1 MGIENCNPSKLTR
14 LNVDEILTNINRL
27 FTGMLIRG
35 SDVRQI
41 KEKIRSKIQSGNLQ
55 DIEGWKY
62 FMNQEIYN
70 SEFGKTI
77 QALVSAAMQ
86 DAKANYN
93 DQTLPLLCLL
103 FLSNSDPNTFI
114 NCFKA
119 INLAKRA
126 IQVGSN
132 IQNMANMYPGN
143 FSPQGFMNFAQGAN
157 NVMNNFGGAFH
168 QAQNPDM
175 IQTSDLKNL
184 MSYYINFLT
193 LLPVN
198 LLSQFGEGVPMKSY
212 FVTVLNNAFNKN
224 VQSNFVNSKLFSGYE
239 GRNEISVDEFFDR
252 NYIILKN
259 DNQLRKD
266 FVSNY
271 VNNLKPTDIIKLMA
285 K

>member
-1 MGIENCNPSKLTR
+1 
-14 LNVDEILTNINRL
+14 
-27 FTGMLIRG
+27 
-35 SDVRQI
+35 
-41 KEKIRSKIQSGNLQ
+41 
-55 DIEGWKY
+55 
-62 FMNQEIYN
+62 
-70 SEFGKTI
+70 
-77 QALVSAAMQ
+77 
-86 DAKANYN
+86 
-93 DQTLPLLCLL
+93 
-103 FLSNSDPNTFI
+103 
-114 NCFKA
+114 
-119 INLAKRA
+119 
-126 IQVGSN
+126 
-132 IQNMANMYPGN
+132 
-143 FSPQGFMNFAQGAN
+143 
-157 NVMNNFGGAFH
+157 
-168 QAQNPDM
+168 M

-239 GRNEISVDEFFDR
+239 GRNEISVDEFLDR

-271 VNNLKPTDIIKLMA
+271 VNSLKPTDIIKLMA

>member
-1 MGIENCNPSKLTR
+1 
-14 LNVDEILTNINRL
+14 
-27 FTGMLIRG
+27 
-35 SDVRQI
+35 
-41 KEKIRSKIQSGNLQ
+41 
-55 DIEGWKY
+55 
-62 FMNQEIYN
+62 
-70 SEFGKTI
+70 
-77 QALVSAAMQ
+77 
-86 DAKANYN
+86 
-93 DQTLPLLCLL
+93 
-103 FLSNSDPNTFI
+103 
-114 NCFKA
+114 
-119 INLAKRA
+119 
-126 IQVGSN
+126 
-132 IQNMANMYPGN
+132 MYPGN

-157 NVMNNFGGAFH
+157 NAMNNFGGAFH

-271 VNNLKPTDIIKLMA
+271 VNSLKPTDIIKLMA